1 MAFHA
6 VLLVSLESSSMN
18 RGAPTLFE
26 TIWNYGG
33 KPLIIEPFF
42 STKNK

>member
-6 VLLVSLESSSMN
+6 TLLVSLEILVN

-26 TIWNYGG
+26 TIWNYGVEAIG
-33 KPLIIEPFF
+33 Y
-42 STKNK
+42 